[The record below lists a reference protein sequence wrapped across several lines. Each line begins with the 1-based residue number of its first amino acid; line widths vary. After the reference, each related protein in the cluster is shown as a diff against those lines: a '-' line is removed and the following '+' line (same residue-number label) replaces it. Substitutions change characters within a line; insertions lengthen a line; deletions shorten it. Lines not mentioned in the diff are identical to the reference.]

1 MEYSRNVNVIPLL
14 MEIGDRV
21 QTLNTLCPISGEI
34 VDMYKNL
41 VTIADDDAETVENL
55 RHSPSSE
62 IISVIFCNNWDGA
75 YHIREFPST

>member
-1 MEYSRNVNVIPLL
+1 MQRVEYSRNVNVIPLR

-41 VTIADDDAETVENL
+41 VTIADDDAETVDQLLSFHADDLEVV
-55 RHSPSSE
+55 S
-62 IISVIFCNNWDGA
+62 
-75 YHIREFPST
+75 

>member
-1 MEYSRNVNVIPLL
+1 MSVPLLLVSTTGCFLLHMEYSRNVNVIPLR

-41 VTIADDDAETVENL
+41 VTIADDDAETTDDLLSFHADDLEVV
-55 RHSPSSE
+55 S
-62 IISVIFCNNWDGA
+62 
-75 YHIREFPST
+75 